1 MASPAKRMRMSSQRA
16 SLSGSSL
23 RQSVSVTT
31 PSQNALRASTNAA
44 NRAGT
49 AQPTS
54 YDIISGQPIELA
66 PEKARRRSFSHSQG
80 PGQSLHASQ
89 SLRKSTSRQS
99 LLPQPH
105 SQPQQSVQAVNQQKH
120 QDEKLELQA
129 RINKLEY
136 ENRNLEAERGMI
148 SLQHEKELREAQARA
163 DADYKRYQDAESE
176 RLKAVRQHE
185 NAMKEIRDI
194 RDRGANDSAV
204 VERRSRDL
212 QVQCDQLREDKEDL
226 EARLSDAEREMRRIQ
241 VEDVEGARSRL
252 ERTMQET
259 AAELEEMKARFE
271 TVNDKLREKEKY
283 AEELEGKVL
292 DLNGRTGGGE
302 ELEVLK
308 REFSEQMANVRR
320 LENIERDQRTKIR
333 RLEDERR
340 SVNVV
345 MEEKRAL
352 ETRIRVLQDC
362 ERRAAEMEMQKELL
376 EDEKRTWTSLLE
388 REGDEDQPAFE
399 SPEAVVKALV
409 NERIEH
415 AQVLE
420 RVGEVES
427 ELIGKD
433 EALKAVESERNVL
446 RMELEKAKENATMQE
461 TQAPE
466 PESKAIKRLERQS
479 ELAKKEIEYLR
490 AQLDTFNS
498 EELTMMDN
506 QNFDTQRAEQI
517 QRLENLVTEYKSE
530 IQTLHTQISS
540 LESAPPAPEPQ
551 PIQTPQLAG
560 QKRPAES
567 QDPDNNEELG
577 RLLRKNK
584 NLQTALEK
592 SKRDSAMLATQLQAT
607 RSQLKALRSSTS
619 YRILELREN
628 PTATHQAIQAST
640 LRTLQQENRD
650 LMVQLRGNQ
659 DEMSRVKVV
668 PVSSLDALK
677 LDLSDME
684 RQLESKDKRMRRQR
698 EIWTDKAAEFRDV
711 ISSILGYKVTFL
723 PNGKVRVRSM
733 YYNPAR
739 SGNGDG
745 EGGEEVEVDEDDRE
759 DYIEFDGEK
768 GTMKIGG
775 GRDGAF
781 GKAIEGQVSYWVGE
795 KKEIP
800 CFLAAMTLEFYEE
813 FGGMAEGRG
822 EGG

>member
-1 MASPAKRMRMSSQRA
+1 MAA
-16 SLSGSSL
+16 
-23 RQSVSVTT
+23 
-31 PSQNALRASTNAA
+31 
-44 NRAGT
+44 
-49 AQPTS
+49 
-54 YDIISGQPIELA
+54 
-66 PEKARRRSFSHSQG
+66 
-80 PGQSLHASQ
+80 
-89 SLRKSTSRQS
+89 
-99 LLPQPH
+99 
-105 SQPQQSVQAVNQQKH
+105 QQKH
-120 QDEKLELQA
+120 QEEKLELQA

-136 ENRNLEAERGMI
+136 ENRNLEAERGMV
-148 SLQHEKELREAQARA
+148 SLQHEKELRESQARA
-163 DADYKRYQDAESE
+163 DADYKKYQDAESE

-185 NAMKEIRDI
+185 NALKEIRNV
-194 RDRGANDSAV
+194 RDRGANDSAA
-204 VERRSRDL
+204 VEKRARDL
-212 QVQCDQLREDKEDL
+212 QGQCDQLREDKEDL

-259 AAELEEMKARFE
+259 TAELEEMKSRFE
-271 TVNDKLREKEKY
+271 IVNDKLQEKEKY
-283 AEELEGKVL
+283 AEEMEKKVL

-388 REGDEDQPAFE
+388 REGDEGQPAFE

-409 NERIEH
+409 SERIEH

-420 RVGEVES
+420 RVGEVET
-427 ELIGKD
+427 ELIGKN

-446 RMELEKAKENATMQE
+446 KMELDKERESATLQE
-461 TQAPE
+461 APPAE
-466 PESKAIKRLERQS
+466 SESKAIKRLERQS
-479 ELAKKEIEYLR
+479 QLAKKEIEYLR

-498 EELTMMDN
+498 EELTMMDST
-506 QNFDTQRAEQI
+506 NFNAQRTEQV
-517 QRLENLVTEYKSE
+517 QRLEGLVNEYKSE
-530 IQTLHTQISS
+530 IENLHTQVST
-540 LESAPPAPEPQ
+540 LESAPPVAEPVQ
-551 PIQTPQLAG
+551 PQQIAG

-567 QDPDNNEELG
+567 QEVDDAELG
-577 RLLRKNK
+577 RQLRKNK
-584 NLQTALEK
+584 NLQIALEK
-592 SKRDSAMLATQLQAT
+592 GKKESAMLATQLQAT
-607 RSQLKALRSSTS
+607 RSQLKALRASTS
-619 YRILELREN
+619 VRIVELRDN

-640 LRTLQQENRD
+640 LRTLKQENTD
-650 LMVQLRGNQ
+650 LMSQLRGNP

-677 LDLSDME
+677 LDLKDME
-684 RQLESKDKRMRRQR
+684 RQIESKDKRMRRQR

-711 ISSILGYKVTFL
+711 ITSILGYKVTFL
-723 PNGKVRVRSM
+723 PNGKVKVRSM
-733 YYNPAR
+733 YYNPPR
-739 SGNGDG
+739 DG
-745 EGGEEVEVDEDDRE
+745 ENEQEQDEDDRE
-759 DYIEFDGEK
+759 DFIEFDGEK

-775 GRDGAF
+775 GRDGPF
-781 GKAIEGQVSYWVGE
+781 GRAIDQHISYWVGE

-813 FGGMAEGRG
+813 FGGMAEPRPD
-822 EGG
+822 GGAQ

>member
-1 MASPAKRMRMSSQRA
+1 
-16 SLSGSSL
+16 
-23 RQSVSVTT
+23 
-31 PSQNALRASTNAA
+31 
-44 NRAGT
+44 
-49 AQPTS
+49 
-54 YDIISGQPIELA
+54 
-66 PEKARRRSFSHSQG
+66 
-80 PGQSLHASQ
+80 
-89 SLRKSTSRQS
+89 
-99 LLPQPH
+99 
-105 SQPQQSVQAVNQQKH
+105 VNQQKH

-212 QVQCDQLREDKEDL
+212 QGQCDQLREDKEDL

-376 EDEKRTWTSLLE
+376 EDEKRMWTSLLE

-446 RMELEKAKENATMQE
+446 RTELEKAKENATMQE

-530 IQTLHTQISS
+530 
-540 LESAPPAPEPQ
+540 
-551 PIQTPQLAG
+551 
-560 QKRPAES
+560 R
-567 QDPDNNEELG
+567 
-577 RLLRKNK
+577 
-584 NLQTALEK
+584 
-592 SKRDSAMLATQLQAT
+592 
-607 RSQLKALRSSTS
+607 
-619 YRILELREN
+619 
-628 PTATHQAIQAST
+628 
-640 LRTLQQENRD
+640 
-650 LMVQLRGNQ
+650 
-659 DEMSRVKVV
+659 
-668 PVSSLDALK
+668 
-677 LDLSDME
+677 
-684 RQLESKDKRMRRQR
+684 
-698 EIWTDKAAEFRDV
+698 
-711 ISSILGYKVTFL
+711 
-723 PNGKVRVRSM
+723 
-733 YYNPAR
+733 
-739 SGNGDG
+739 
-745 EGGEEVEVDEDDRE
+745 
-759 DYIEFDGEK
+759 
-768 GTMKIGG
+768 
-775 GRDGAF
+775 
-781 GKAIEGQVSYWVGE
+781 GKAVGTVR
-795 KKEIP
+795 I
-800 CFLAAMTLEFYEE
+800 
-813 FGGMAEGRG
+813 
-822 EGG
+822 

>member
-1 MASPAKRMRMSSQRA
+1 M
-16 SLSGSSL
+16 
-23 RQSVSVTT
+23 
-31 PSQNALRASTNAA
+31 
-44 NRAGT
+44 
-49 AQPTS
+49 
-54 YDIISGQPIELA
+54 
-66 PEKARRRSFSHSQG
+66 
-80 PGQSLHASQ
+80 
-89 SLRKSTSRQS
+89 
-99 LLPQPH
+99 
-105 SQPQQSVQAVNQQKH
+105 NQQKH

-212 QVQCDQLREDKEDL
+212 QGQCDQLREDKEDL

-376 EDEKRTWTSLLE
+376 EDEKRMWTSLLE

-446 RMELEKAKENATMQE
+446 RTELEKAKENATMQE

-530 IQTLHTQISS
+530 
-540 LESAPPAPEPQ
+540 
-551 PIQTPQLAG
+551 
-560 QKRPAES
+560 R
-567 QDPDNNEELG
+567 
-577 RLLRKNK
+577 
-584 NLQTALEK
+584 
-592 SKRDSAMLATQLQAT
+592 
-607 RSQLKALRSSTS
+607 
-619 YRILELREN
+619 
-628 PTATHQAIQAST
+628 
-640 LRTLQQENRD
+640 
-650 LMVQLRGNQ
+650 
-659 DEMSRVKVV
+659 
-668 PVSSLDALK
+668 
-677 LDLSDME
+677 
-684 RQLESKDKRMRRQR
+684 
-698 EIWTDKAAEFRDV
+698 
-711 ISSILGYKVTFL
+711 
-723 PNGKVRVRSM
+723 
-733 YYNPAR
+733 
-739 SGNGDG
+739 
-745 EGGEEVEVDEDDRE
+745 
-759 DYIEFDGEK
+759 
-768 GTMKIGG
+768 
-775 GRDGAF
+775 
-781 GKAIEGQVSYWVGE
+781 GKAVGTVR
-795 KKEIP
+795 I
-800 CFLAAMTLEFYEE
+800 
-813 FGGMAEGRG
+813 
-822 EGG
+822 